1 MIYILDVS
9 IFLYMPPRELRLTSF
24 NDIREDNFPKF
35 NENIQP
41 GIKKKKEDIFRGTRQ
56 EVSRS
61 TFIKH
66 SRIHISFLG
75 SFWNSKPSI
84 EFSD

>member
-41 GIKKKKEDIFRGTRQ
+41 GIKKKRKKRGYFQGNEAR
-56 EVSRS
+56 
-61 TFIKH
+61 
-66 SRIHISFLG
+66 G
-75 SFWNSKPSI
+75 
-84 EFSD
+84 